1 MGGGQSQEQAQR
13 LLNQGRAKLRTFVHK
28 GTVQPI
34 TATQDV
40 HVKRKSMFQQI
51 VSRSA
56 SAMGAPLVEDRRDSL
71 VSEQSTASLEEYVS
85 PMLLQQL
92 NEVAS
97 DVRASVPGGQSL
109 IWAGLARDLGNPRRY
124 ATVALD
130 ASTRASVS
138 SRLRSRDVG
147 TNPFQLCFSAIIC
160 ALTGEEC

>member
-13 LLNQGRAKLRTFVHK
+13 LINQGRSKLRTFMHK

-34 TATQDV
+34 TVTQDI

-56 SAMGAPLVEDRRDSL
+56 SAMGAPLVEDRSDSL

-109 IWAGLARDLGNPRRY
+109 IWAGLARLGQPSQVCNRCFGCINSRECLFKAAFEGCRY
-124 ATVALD
+124 
-130 ASTRASVS
+130 
-138 SRLRSRDVG
+138 
-147 TNPFQLCFSAIIC
+147 
-160 ALTGEEC
+160 